1 MTAPSAPTSP
11 YIDAAEY
18 KSAVDSLLASPRDT
32 ALVIEADPGGGK
44 STNMIE
50 DLSERLELGRLK
62 RVAVFVPSTVDPSP
76 DQKSLGNELKEK
88 FDKKGIR
95 ASVVLGVKHKSSIDS
110 DYKTQFAWNGND
122 QVKILS
128 HRHLALAE
136 DFDLVNR
143 LCQEADLIV
152 IDEDISGSL
161 IETYL
166 FDLDAAKAPDLYA
179 RALEIWQKHGPEA
192 ELSVR
197 QHHQPGNRPWLAL
210 NGRAEPTGLFL
221 PDGSALALLQLT
233 ADDFSELTANLKLQP
248 NENDATDDA
257 QNKRAQKLLEIILPS
272 GKYDLCIE
280 LEKLNEG
287 APQPFKLKVRIA
299 SRINLPENCPPIL
312 VLDAYGKPDKY
323 EKLLNR
329 TTDHRDLS
337 SKRKFKIDT
346 ILLKSQGF
354 SKIAID
360 MAKKRR
366 GYAETERG
374 TELLRLVGLLI
385 ATELGNG
392 NAKSTLVG
400 YKNHL
405 DELLPHIKEAYQ
417 EIWEKSMDMDKLG
430 YFTLRGTNQLI
441 GNNAYLVMFPYSN
454 TAAGLLEAGAIY
466 PETDQ
471 EESRR
476 TWHDRKVAEEFLQT
490 AARSRPLQN
499 ENVRITVLAD
509 ELPNSKEIVKFL
521 EEKVEFRDWKSF
533 QARIHSKCP
542 VVDFAIFIALAELMK
557 SLEVTDH
564 DVALKNKDKY
574 LLPAIP
580 ISVLTKLGLVIK
592 GSIKEA
598 SRYCELLEKEL
609 APNGEDHRLLGAAIR
624 WLLYGIRPPD
634 LPASFIGTRTKLDS
648 QNLAAIAPWLEKTLG
663 LKLDGDLLI
672 LPGADKAAVRKLKL
686 RLAPKTSRK
695 RKPKKTRAKAAKILS
710 STTRNTD

>member
-1 MTAPSAPTSP
+1 
-11 YIDAAEY
+11 
-18 KSAVDSLLASPRDT
+18 
-32 ALVIEADPGGGK
+32 
-44 STNMIE
+44 
-50 DLSERLELGRLK
+50 
-62 RVAVFVPSTVDPSP
+62 
-76 DQKSLGNELKEK
+76 
-88 FDKKGIR
+88 
-95 ASVVLGVKHKSSIDS
+95 
-110 DYKTQFAWNGND
+110 
-122 QVKILS
+122 
-128 HRHLALAE
+128 
-136 DFDLVNR
+136 
-143 LCQEADLIV
+143 
-152 IDEDISGSL
+152 
-161 IETYL
+161 
-166 FDLDAAKAPDLYA
+166 
-179 RALEIWQKHGPEA
+179 
-192 ELSVR
+192 
-197 QHHQPGNRPWLAL
+197 
-210 NGRAEPTGLFL
+210 
-221 PDGSALALLQLT
+221 
-233 ADDFSELTANLKLQP
+233 
-248 NENDATDDA
+248 
-257 QNKRAQKLLEIILPS
+257 
-272 GKYDLCIE
+272 
-280 LEKLNEG
+280 
-287 APQPFKLKVRIA
+287 
-299 SRINLPENCPPIL
+299 
-312 VLDAYGKPDKY
+312 
-323 EKLLNR
+323 
-329 TTDHRDLS
+329 
-337 SKRKFKIDT
+337 
-346 ILLKSQGF
+346 
-354 SKIAID
+354 
-360 MAKKRR
+360 
-366 GYAETERG
+366 
-374 TELLRLVGLLI
+374 
-385 ATELGNG
+385 
-392 NAKSTLVG
+392 
-400 YKNHL
+400 
-405 DELLPHIKEAYQ
+405 
-417 EIWEKSMDMDKLG
+417 MDMDKLG

-521 EEKVEFRDWKSF
+521 EEKVEFRDF